1 MGRIKWR
8 RLAIV
13 FNILLSL
20 STPVL
25 SQFAAPESAP
35 YDITAKAMNRNKALI
50 QWRAPLQPNGDIEV
64 SSSNS
69 LLCWLDMYTHTCYT
83 FDLWHG
89 TCGCPALLQFTRKRI
104 ILDNRSYVCKIY

>member
-69 LLCWLDMYTHTCYT
+69 LLC
-83 FDLWHG
+83 
-89 TCGCPALLQFTRKRI
+89 
-104 ILDNRSYVCKIY
+104 